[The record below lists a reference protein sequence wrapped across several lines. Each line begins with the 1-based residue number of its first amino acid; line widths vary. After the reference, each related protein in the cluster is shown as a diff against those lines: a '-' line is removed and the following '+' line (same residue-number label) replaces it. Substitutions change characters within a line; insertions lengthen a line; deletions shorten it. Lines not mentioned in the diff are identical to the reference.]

1 MGHPTRL
8 VQKTGVA
15 ACTKETE
22 FIWHIATVRL
32 FIQLADGDTI
42 KAIKRIR
49 GSLATAFELTKVIKC
64 SMFLKS

>member
-15 ACTKETE
+15 ARTNKTE
-22 FIWHIATVRL
+22 SIWHIATVRL

-49 GSLATAFELTKVIKC
+49 GSPQHLN
-64 SMFLKS
+64 